1 MSVLHQERGWG
12 SLRARVIWIEA
23 MLVGLL
29 CLLVPREVGA
39 QEARLEA
46 LPLRP
51 FSVDLAFRQS
61 FTPHGREVG
70 LQAGVTALHYGNL
83 EVRTIYQY
91 FGFATK
97 ERHADVHS
105 VYVNPR
111 WNNFLDILD
120 FPAKMPINRLLRHLL
135 FGPLEDR
142 AVPYVGAVGGSALT
156 GPGDR
161 PPTYLYGGQAGV
173 RFPVS
178 HSVSLD
184 LSLWYFAYG
193 VNFEGHGSQ
202 ERQLL
207 FTTGFVF

>member
-1 MSVLHQERGWG
+1 MHVTSILTGWQ
-12 SLRARVIWIEA
+12 
-23 MLVGLL
+23 
-29 CLLVPREVGA
+29 LLVALIVLLLPARALA
-39 QEARLEA
+39 QEARLEVF
-46 LPLRP
+46 PMRP

-70 LQAGVTALHYGNL
+70 LQAGLTALHYGDL
-83 EVRTIYQY
+83 EVRTTYQY
-91 FGFATK
+91 FGFAT
-97 ERHADVHS
+97 EDRTSDVHS
-105 VYVNPR
+105 LYVNPR

-120 FPAKMPINRLLRHLL
+120 FPRGRPINRLLRHLL

-142 AVPYVGAVGGSALT
+142 AVPYVGGVAGSALT

-161 PPTYLYGGQAGV
+161 APTYLYGGQVGV
-173 RFPVS
+173 RFPVA

-184 LSLWYFAYG
+184 LSLWYFVYG
-193 VNFEGHGSQ
+193 VNFEGHGAQ